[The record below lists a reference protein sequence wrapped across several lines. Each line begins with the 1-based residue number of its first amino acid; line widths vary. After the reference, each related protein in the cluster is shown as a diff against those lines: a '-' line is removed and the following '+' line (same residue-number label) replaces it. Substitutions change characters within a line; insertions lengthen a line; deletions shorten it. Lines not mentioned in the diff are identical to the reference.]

1 MIPSLYHSYTVI
13 ILLTRLVIWLISCF
27 VAIFCS
33 SIALLIVA
41 QLLWCSAP
49 NEKDSATN
57 IAALIGNS
65 LTLAPAAQFHQ
76 YHHLICC
83 CCVTAYVMVLCCIVP
98 QFDYSIGVRLKPRL
112 NSFVLPRLMTAMS
125 IGGSAVM

>member
-1 MIPSLYHSYTVI
+1 
-13 ILLTRLVIWLISCF
+13 
-27 VAIFCS
+27 
-33 SIALLIVA
+33 LIVA

-57 IAALIGNS
+57 IAALIGRS
-65 LTLAPAAQFHQ
+65 LTLPPAAQFNQ

-83 CCVTAYVMVLCCIVP
+83 CCVTAYVMVLYCIVP
-98 QFDYSIGVRLKPRL
+98 QFDNSLGVRLKPRL
-112 NSFVLPRLMTAMS
+112 DSLVLPRLMTAMS